1 MICQSLNSRGAAVVR
16 NGQEELEKNG
26 RARILE
32 TSVLERNKCKENC
45 IYLFLKVL
53 WQVYDRIIVTIVV
66 PLQIIRCGIIVVP
79 LVRVPQKLASF
90 FLPLYWACVFY
101 WIEMG

>member
-1 MICQSLNSRGAAVVR
+1 MVR
-16 NGQEELEKNG
+16 NGQEELVKNG

-32 TSVLERNKCKENC
+32 TSFLERNKCKENC

-53 WQVYDRIIVTIVV
+53 WQVYDRIIVTVVV
-66 PLQIIRCGIIVVP
+66 PLKIIRCGIIVVP
-79 LVRVPQKLASF
+79 LVPVPKKLASF

-101 WIEMG
+101 WIEMA